1 MMTMQPIFKTTSPEY
16 LAIALQK
23 QQAIAKA
30 NEKELADLKDIAA
43 RTKEA
48 IRKATLMHFIPE
60 AQAVAIVKSL
70 VNATDVEFAAVAA
83 TFATTKPLLK
93 AVEVEVEI
101 PPVDLTFEILK
112 AKYGKK

>member
-1 MMTMQPIFKTTSPEY
+1 MTAQPIFKTTSPEY

-30 NEKELADLKDIAA
+30 NEKELAAFEETAA

-48 IRKATLMHFIPE
+48 IRKATLMHYLPAE
-60 AQAVAIVKSL
+60 QAAAIVKSM
-70 VNATDVEFAAVAA
+70 VNATDAEFTAVVA
-83 TFATTKPLLK
+83 TFASTTTKPLLK
-93 AVEVEVEI
+93 AAEVKAQ
-101 PPVDLTFEILK
+101 PVDLTRAILE